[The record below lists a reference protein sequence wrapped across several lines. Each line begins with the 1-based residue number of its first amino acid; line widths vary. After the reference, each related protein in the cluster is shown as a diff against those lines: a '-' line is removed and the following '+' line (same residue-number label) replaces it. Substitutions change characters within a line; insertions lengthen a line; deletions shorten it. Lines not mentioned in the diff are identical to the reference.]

1 MPSPLGG
8 RDGLDPGTGRTVSEF
23 TVLSQ
28 QYPDRSV
35 ITVRGEIDL
44 HTCPQL
50 ARAAAIIPLGGKALY
65 VDLSGVTFMDSSGL
79 NLLVLLRRRLHA
91 EGGRL
96 AVIGLQPQPARLL
109 EITDTYELFAADT
122 TDADDSDDALTP

>member
-1 MPSPLGG
+1 MN
-8 RDGLDPGTGRTVSEF
+8 DF

-50 ARAAAIIPLGGKALY
+50 ARAAAIIPLSGKALH
-65 VDLSGVTFMDSSGL
+65 VDLSGVSFMDSSGL
-79 NLLVLLRRRLHA
+79 NLLVLLRRRLRA

-96 AVIGLQPQPARLL
+96 AVTGLQHQPAHLL
-109 EITDTYELFAADT
+109 QITETYALFAADT
-122 TDADDSDDALTP
+122 AAADGSDDVLTA

>member
-1 MPSPLGG
+1 MS
-8 RDGLDPGTGRTVSEF
+8 DF

-50 ARAAAIIPLGGKALY
+50 SRAAAIIPLSGKALQ
-65 VDLSGVTFMDSSGL
+65 VDLSDVPFMDSSGL
-79 NLLVLLRRRLHA
+79 NLLLLLRRRLQA

-96 AVIGLQPQPARLL
+96 TVTGLQHQPARLL
-109 EITDTYELFAADT
+109 QITETYALFAADT
-122 TDADDSDDALTP
+122 AAVDALMTP

>member
-1 MPSPLGG
+1 MSDL
-8 RDGLDPGTGRTVSEF
+8 

-50 ARAAAIIPLGGKALY
+50 ARAAAVIPLSGKTLY
-65 VDLSGVTFMDSSGL
+65 VDLSGVSFMDSSGL
-79 NLLVLLRRRLHA
+79 NLLVQLHRRLHA
-91 EGGRL
+91 EGKRL
-96 AVIGLQPQPARLL
+96 TVTGLQPQPARLL
-109 EITDTYELFAADT
+109 EITETYALFTADT
-122 TDADDSDDALTP
+122 TGADDSAEALTA